1 MIYQN
6 YLILLPDEDVE
17 YHVVAAPES
26 EYVGEYSVVEAY
38 ETENWNLHDRKELV
52 AIVEKEYWNLGG
64 TEKTVSSSNLLASF
78 ALNFAVSLQKSFFL
92 LRIV

>member
-17 YHVVAAPES
+17 YHVVATPET

-38 ETENWNLHDRKELV
+38 ETENWNLDDRKELV
-52 AIVEKEYWNLGG
+52 ANVEKEYWNLGG
-64 TEKTVSSSNLLASF
+64 TEKTAPCSNLLASL
-78 ALNFAVSLQKSFFL
+78 ALNFIVSLQKSFFL
-92 LRIV
+92 LCIF